1 MPRPVKCRRIERLP
15 DFRSFSP
22 NDINASETVLMSL
35 DEYETLRIMD
45 VEGATQEECA
55 VKMNIARTTVTA
67 IYDSARKKVADAIVH
82 GKRLLIAGGC
92 WTVEPVQTSQE
103 IMYKGANAM
112 RVAITFDNGE
122 VFQHFGHT
130 EQFKLYDIE
139 DGKVVGEQILD
150 SDGNG
155 HCALAGLLQTAKVDA
170 LICGG
175 IGMGAIMAL
184 SDSGIRVYP
193 GVQGNADEVAKAFAE
208 GRLEY
213 NPDARCDHHD
223 HHHEDGGHCHGG
235 EGHCHSGGC
244 NK

>member
-15 DFRSFSP
+15 DYRSFSP
-22 NDINASETVLMSL
+22 EDINASETVLMSL

-55 VKMNIARTTVTA
+55 VRMNIARTTVTA

-82 GKRLLIAGGC
+82 GKRLLITGGC
-92 WTVEPVQTSQE
+92 CAVEPVRTSQK
-103 IMYKGANAM
+103 IMQKGDETM
-112 RVAITFDNGE
+112 RVAITYDNGE

-193 GVQGNADEVAKAFAE
+193 GVRGNADEVAKAFAE
-208 GRLEY
+208 GKLEY

-223 HHHEDGGHCHGG
+223 HHEDGGHCHGG
-235 EGHCHSGGC
+235 EGHCHGGGC